1 MLTTFRA
8 SRKSL
13 ILCLTF
19 IFSATA
25 TRARARAKRS
35 GITKG
40 VTVSQH
46 RSHRG
51 GRSAAVAGAVRSRT
65 FITTARL
72 AAAFGK
78 RLTAVSTG
86 NQSAT
91 ARCLARVR
99 SARSRFLIQIQTSF
113 TWHGES
119 PIRGNVSHGDGV
131 YKSTDAGK
139 TWKHIGLEDTRQI
152 PRIRVHPKNPD
163 LVYVAALGI
172 FSDQTISVEFFVRKT
187 AARRGR
193 VFNRGNKAGAI
204 DLILDPSNQTR
215 STRVSGKFIASRGR
229 SRAVVQAAAF
239 SNPPMVETRGLS

>member
-13 ILCLTF
+13 ILCLPSRFFLRQRSTRSVRPRRKKRNY
-19 IFSATA
+19 SALQY
-25 TRARARAKRS
+25 RASVHIA
-35 GITKG
+35 
-40 VTVSQH
+40 
-46 RSHRG
+46 
-51 GRSAAVAGAVRSRT
+51 AGAQQQSQASFRSRT

-72 AAAFGK
+72 AAAFGR

-91 ARCLARVR
+91 AQCLALVL
-99 SARSRFLIQIQTSF
+99 SARSRFLIQIQTSLRGM
-113 TWHGES
+113 GES

-163 LVYVAALGI
+163 LVYVAALGHI
-172 FSDQTISVEFFVRKT
+172 LDQTISVEFFVQRRRQDVGEFLI
-187 AARRGR
+187 AATRR
-193 VFNRGNKAGAI
+193 A
-204 DLILDPSNQTR
+204 R
-215 STRVSGKFIASRGR
+215 SI
-229 SRAVVQAAAF
+229 
-239 SNPPMVETRGLS
+239 